1 MKRKLLFIVG
11 LLMAAGSLF
20 PLSARVIKTPRTD
33 ADYAARYGKKERADL
48 LRLLKSNKVTAQEK
62 DALKFLYSYMPTPD
76 IADYTPDFYL
86 ANIRATMKASEE
98 MPWGKAVP
106 DREFRHFVLPVRVN
120 NENLD
125 MSRPAMY
132 AELKE
137 RIKGL
142 SMEDAILEVNH
153 WCHEKVTYQPSDG
166 RTKSPFAAM
175 RSALGRC
182 GEESTFTVSALRA
195 VGIPARQIYTPRWA
209 HTDDNHAWV
218 EAWANGKWYFLGACE
233 PEPVLNLGWFNSPAS
248 RGMLMN
254 TRVFGNYDG
263 PEEVLDRTSINTNIN
278 VTSNYAPV
286 GTVKVQVVD
295 EAGNPVKDADV
306 TFGIY
311 NYAEFYPAVRRKSDA
326 KGEATLLAG
335 LGDLV
340 VWATDGNKFGFA
352 KASAKNPAKV
362 VLSRDSRYVGSEELD
377 IVPPQPTNALPK
389 LTAEQVATN
398 DRRKAYEDSVR
409 MAYVATFYDADRSK
423 KLAGE
428 LGLDEKGMVR
438 VMTSARGNYPLIEKF
453 LRSVPADKREKALR
467 LLLSISTKDLNDV
480 EYDVLVDHLATPD
493 QDSPLFDSYVMN
505 PRVVNEWL
513 TPYKAAFAKAF
524 TPAQRK
530 SFRSNPQE
538 WISWVAKNITVDGK
552 WNPVNYIT
560 TPMGVL
566 RERVADGNSRSLFF
580 VAGARAFGI
589 PARIDPITGKTQ
601 YADAKGDWMDVNF
614 EKPAMAAAS
623 PKGEVVL
630 DYKVDGSRLEPK
642 YYSQFSISKIEGGEP
657 NLQGFPE
664 ETLLSEMK
672 QHPMLTDEGQYM
684 LVTGR
689 RMADGSVLA
698 KADFFNVAEGKT
710 TNVPLVVR
718 HSREGVEVIGNVN
731 AEDIYHNA
739 ATGENQG
746 LIATTGRGYYVLGLI
761 NPNHEPSAH
770 ALNDISA
777 MRKNFEKW
785 GKKLM
790 LILPDEEAI
799 KRFDKNLFPNLPSNA
814 VIGADVDGR
823 ILADVKQGLNLTT
836 EEMPVFIIADTF
848 NRVVF
853 MLQGYSIGLGERL
866 LDVINQLHD

>member
-1 MKRKLLFIVG
+1 MKRKLLLIAG
-11 LLMAAGSLF
+11 LLLAAGSML
-20 PLSARVIKTPRTD
+20 PLSARVIKTERTD

-48 LRLLKSNKVTAQEK
+48 LRLLKSDKVSAQEK
-62 DALKFLYSYMPTPD
+62 DALKFLYSYLPTTD

-86 ANIRATMKASEE
+86 ANIRAALKASEE
-98 MPWGKAVP
+98 MPWGKTVP

-120 NENLD
+120 NENMD

-132 AELKE
+132 AELKD

-182 GEESTFTVSALRA
+182 GEESTFTVAALRA

-254 TRVFGNYDG
+254 TKVFGNYDG
-263 PEEVLDRTSINTNIN
+263 PEEVLDRSIINTNIN

-286 GTVKVQVVD
+286 GTVKAQVVD
-295 EAGNPVKDADV
+295 ETGKPVKNADV
-306 TFGIY
+306 IFCIY
-311 NYAEFYPAVRRKSDA
+311 NYAEFYPAVRRKADVN
-326 KGEATLLAG
+326 GEASLIAG

-340 VWATDGNKFGFA
+340 VWATDGKKFGFA
-352 KASAKNPAKV
+352 KASVKNPARV
-362 VLSRDSRYVGSEELD
+362 VLNRDSKYTGSEELD

-389 LTAEQVATN
+389 LTAEQVAAN
-398 DRRKAYEDSVR
+398 DRRKVYEDSIR
-409 MAYVATFYDADRSK
+409 MAYVATFYDAERSK
-423 KLAGE
+423 KLANE
-428 LGLDEKGMVR
+428 LGLDEKGMIR
-438 VMTSARGNYPLIEKF
+438 VMTASRGNYPLIEKF
-453 LRSVPADKREKALR
+453 LRSVAADKRDKALR
-467 LLLSISTKDLNDV
+467 LLSSISAKDLNDV
-480 EYDVLVDHLATPD
+480 PYDVLTDHLATED
-493 QDSPLFDSYVMN
+493 QDTPMFDYYIMN
-505 PRVVNEWL
+505 PRIANEWL
-513 TPYKAAFAKAF
+513 TPYKGAFAKEF

-530 SFRSNPQE
+530 QFKANPQQ
-538 WISWVAKNITVDGK
+538 WISWVVKNIAIDNK
-552 WNPVNYIT
+552 WNPVNTVI

-566 RERVADGNSRSLFF
+566 RERLSDENSRSIFF
-580 VAGARAFGI
+580 VAGARSFGI
-589 PARIDPITGKTQ
+589 PARIDPVTGKTQ
-601 YADAKGDWMDVNF
+601 YADSKGEWLDVNF
-614 EKPAMAAAS
+614 EKPTVAAAA
-623 PKGEVVL
+623 PKGEVAIE
-630 DYKVDGSRLEPK
+630 YAVDGSRLEPK
-642 YYSQFSISKIEGGEP
+642 YYSQFSISKIENGEP
-657 NLQGFPE
+657 YLQGFAE
-664 ETLLSEMK
+664 ETKLSDMK
-672 QHPMLTDEGQYM
+672 EHPIMADEGQYI
-684 LVTGR
+684 LITGR

-698 KADFFNVAEGKT
+698 KADIYNVEEGKT
-710 TNVPLVVR
+710 TSVPLVVR
-718 HSREGVEVIGNVN
+718 HSNEGVEVIGNVN
-731 AEDIYHNA
+731 AEDIYLNA
-739 ATGENQG
+739 ATGEKQG

-777 MRKNFEKW
+777 MKSDFEKW

-790 LILPDEEAI
+790 LILPDGEAI
-799 KRFDKNLFPNLPSNA
+799 KRFDNTLFPNLPSNA

-823 ILADVKQGLNLTT
+823 ILADVKQGLNLTS